1 MRDRSSWYQPVVAA
15 LGPWPE
21 EHARTRPALLCQVE
35 LALRLMETVAP
46 GHAADGAWTLLG
58 GYGLAFARAAKL
70 SVGEAEQVA
79 LAAARHLLWPMR
91 RGRMWRQSLDAYL
104 QLPERLRAYR
114 VPAAGEPAY
123 RLPLVVAADRFAA
136 YDEALAHLP
145 GFTVKPLEQA
155 AAGEHR
161 FMDRRHRRTSVTI
174 PADLV
179 RDPLPGHSLTTERP
193 ATAGPLD
200 VPLSELAHVARW
212 MDEEEWRRG
221 RRAGNWAQRLN
232 DLDLDTRD
240 GTAFAPASALPL
252 DRLTHLVGMVGAGK
266 STLMT
271 LLAVWGHHNG
281 LRTTLVVGDLA
292 EQLTLTE
299 LFRGLGLSAAP
310 IQGGTTRPQHT
321 QRLHRRLAARG
332 AHSLLAHTD
341 AAFRHLSTACPLD
354 ALRALDTSEP
364 LRYNDA
370 PCGGLHP
377 VRPAA
382 HSGDAPDGLA
392 VEHAVRALERARG
405 AAGSRPPRTT
415 ATKRR
420 SGAPR
425 MPARCGV
432 PVPATPPRVTSWTR

>member
-91 RGRMWRQSLDAYL
+91 RGRMWHQSLDAYL

-114 VPAAGEPAY
+114 VPVEGEPAY

-136 YDEALAHLP
+136 YDEALAQLP
-145 GFTVKPLEQA
+145 GFAAKPLEQA
-155 AAGEHR
+155 VAGEHR
-161 FMDRRHRRTSVTI
+161 FRDRRHRRTSVTI

-179 RDPLPGHSLTTERP
+179 RDPLPGHPLSTERP
-193 ATAGPLD
+193 STAGPLD
-200 VPLSELAHVARW
+200 VPLDELADVARW
-212 MDEEEWRRG
+212 MDEEERRLG
-221 RRAGNWAQRLN
+221 RKAGNWAQRLN
-232 DLDLDTRD
+232 DLDLDTRTPD
-240 GTAFAPASALPL
+240 GTAFAPTSALPL

-271 LLAVWGHHNG
+271 LLAVWAHHNS
-281 LRTTLVVGDLA
+281 LRVTLVVGDVA
-292 EQLTLTE
+292 EQLALTE
-299 LFRGLGLSAAP
+299 LFRSLGLRAAL

-341 AAFRHLSTACPLD
+341 TAFRHLSTACPLD

-377 VRPAA
+377 VRP
-382 HSGDAPDGLA
+382 GGGG
-392 VEHAVRALERARG
+392 RG
-405 AAGSRPPRTT
+405 GGAGVGG
-415 ATKRR
+415 
-420 SGAPR
+420 GAPR
-425 MPARCGV
+425 AGRETRGRGARGGR
-432 PVPATPPRVTSWTR
+432 AARG